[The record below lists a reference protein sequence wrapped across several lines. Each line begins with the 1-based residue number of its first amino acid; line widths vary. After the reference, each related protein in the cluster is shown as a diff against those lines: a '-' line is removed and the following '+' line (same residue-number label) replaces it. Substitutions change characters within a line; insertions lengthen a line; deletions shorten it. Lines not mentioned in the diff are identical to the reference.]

1 MLIRIIWKALAHFL
15 IDTICKDSW
24 NNCSEELSVFSN
36 IKKNKCSDRTD
47 RPTNQLTN
55 LIHSGGLFAPL
66 ERWLYIVHVQS
77 SVPFSFYQLRQFHV
91 ALIILTCVALPS
103 RPGSCYSSGL
113 PRETI
118 SVLAH
123 SSSKHATVKG
133 TDHIFETLNLCAE
146 PKTENG

>member
-1 MLIRIIWKALAHFL
+1 M
-15 IDTICKDSW
+15 
-24 NNCSEELSVFSN
+24 
-36 IKKNKCSDRTD
+36 
-47 RPTNQLTN
+47 
-55 LIHSGGLFAPL
+55 PL

-77 SVPFSFYQLRQFHV
+77 SVPFSFYQLRQLSLVKNMGQFRV

-118 SVLAH
+118 FVLAH

-133 TDHIFETLNLCAE
+133 TDHFIETSSFC
-146 PKTENG
+146 